1 MKTNCHDQ
9 IILSESQ
16 TFQGAVYRYRVIG
29 TPRESGSN
37 DYSIFISSE
46 IGDSCDE
53 CFIFSISTD
62 LEKAESVCKYLAEES
77 VSALHAQDII
87 SDLLGEESSPD
98 PLSEL

>member
-16 TFQGAVYRYRVIG
+16 TFRDAVYRYRVIE
-29 TPRESGSN
+29 TPRESGS

-46 IGDSCDE
+46 VGDLCDE

-62 LEKAESVCKYLAEES
+62 IEKAESICKYLAKEA

-87 SDLLGEESSPD
+87 SDLLGESSSPA
-98 PLSEL
+98 PLAAL

>member
-1 MKTNCHDQ
+1 MITNCHDQ

-16 TFQGAVYRYRVIG
+16 TFQGAVYRYRVIK
-29 TPRESGSN
+29 TPRENGN

-62 LEKAESVCKYLAEES
+62 LEKAESICKYLAEES
-77 VSALHAQDII
+77 VSALHVQDII
-87 SDLLGEESSPD
+87 SDLLGEESSPK